1 MKTWPAL
8 DRTQIKMSSVLSGQT
23 LLAQPQICVRSR
35 PARLTVRA
43 QIQRRTANSQPAQE
57 SRQKDLLAD
66 ANSTLFAASLAL
78 APFLADVD
86 PAFAVKGEGGPL
98 LEGRTVSLIHPAT
111 MIFLFTASLYA
122 AYLGF
127 QWRRTRT
134 APEQIKE
141 LKAQLPKPDSEG
153 KRPCLGTRWTNC
165 RARSGD
171 DLQACFCK
179 LALSPQ
185 S

>member
-1 MKTWPAL
+1 M
-8 DRTQIKMSSVLSGQT
+8 
-23 LLAQPQICVRSR
+23 LAHLCL
-35 PARLTVRA
+35 RL
-43 QIQRRTANSQPAQE
+43 P
-57 SRQKDLLAD
+57 
-66 ANSTLFAASLAL
+66 LAL

-141 LKAQLPKPDSEG
+141 LKAQLPKPDAEG
-153 KRPCLGTRWTNC
+153 KRPSSALDEQIAELEAVGYTRLLATFCFVSQNIAGTRIAQASAASS
-165 RARSGD
+165 RACCLFAWKCSET
-171 DLQACFCK
+171 Q
-179 LALSPQ
+179 
-185 S
+185 